1 MTSFRRTTYL
11 LLSLFVFGFFCSFYA
26 EAQRVRGK
34 RMRGGEKTDS
44 LHRDS
49 VALDSLGMDS
59 LAVDTTKK
67 KEPLDAP
74 VIYEASDSIVF
85 TKDGYAHLYGEGKVN
100 YQNIELT
107 SAVITMNMD
116 SSTVFA
122 KGVADTTGVETGT
135 PIFKDGETPYESKI
149 MRYNFKTKKGF
160 INNIVTQQGE
170 GYVTSEEGKKGAD
183 DEIYMRHGKY
193 TTCDNHEHPHFYLR
207 LSMAKVRP
215 KKNVVFGPAQLV
227 VEDVPLPIAVP
238 FGFFPFNSSYSSGFI
253 MPTYGDEM
261 NRGFY
266 LRDGGYYFA
275 ISDQMDLKVLG
286 EIFTKGSW
294 GLSAASNYNKRYKF
308 SGSFNASY
316 LVTKTGEKNMPDY
329 SVSKDFRIQWS
340 HRQDAKANP
349 NSSFSASVNFAT
361 SSYDRSSLSS
371 LYNPQQYSQN
381 TKASSVS
388 YSRNFP
394 EIGLNIS
401 STFNI
406 TQNTRDSSLS
416 MTLPDV
422 NISLNRIY
430 PFKRKKSVGD
440 ERWYE
445 KISLQYTGSI
455 TNSIST
461 KDNLLFKT
469 PLTQWENGM
478 QHKIPV
484 SATFNLFKYIN
495 IVPSFN
501 YTERWYL
508 RKVKQSYDPS
518 PASTDHV
525 KRDTINGFN
534 RLYDY
539 NLSLQMNTKLYGMYK
554 PLFMKSKELQIRHVF
569 TPTVSYTYTPDFGKS
584 RYGYYDTYT
593 YTDEDGE
600 VRTVEYSPYEGA
612 VYGYPGKGMTQNIS
626 FSVDNNIEMKMK
638 SDKDTTG
645 YKKISLIDQLGASL
659 SYDVA
664 NKRWSDL
671 SMNLRLKL
679 TKSYTFNMNA
689 SFATYAYEFDEN
701 GNVVVGDRTEWSY
714 GRFGRFQGYSG
725 SFSYTLNNDTFK
737 KLFGKKEE
745 DEKNKDN
752 KGKEE
757 NEDEETDEETE
768 EQNNNSNMRKT
779 EKASVDSDGYL
790 AFKFPWSVSLSYS
803 YSIREDRSKD
813 INIKT
818 MRYPYSLT
826 HSLNV
831 SGNFKIGSRWNMTYS
846 TGYDFTSKEMSMTTL
861 NITRDLH
868 CFNMSCGLVF
878 GPFTSYNF
886 SIRANSSMLTDALK
900 WDQRSNTGS
909 AVTWY

>member
-49 VALDSLGMDS
+49 LALDSLGMDS
-59 LAVDTTKK
+59 LAADTTKK

-85 TKDGYAHLYGEGKVN
+85 TKEGYAHLYGEGKVN

-116 SSTVFA
+116 SSTVYA
-122 KGVADTTGVETGT
+122 TGVTDTAGVETGS

-160 INNIVTQQGE
+160 INSIVTQQGE
-170 GYVTSEEGKKGAD
+170 GYVTSEEGKKGAN

-193 TTCDNHEHPHFYLR
+193 TTCDNHEHPHFYLK

-286 EIFTKGSW
+286 EVFTKGSW

-401 STFNI
+401 GAFNI
-406 TQNTRDSSLS
+406 TQNTRGSSLS

-430 PFKRKKSVGD
+430 PFKRKKSAGD

-508 RKVKQSYDPS
+508 RKVKQSYDAS
-518 PASTDHV
+518 PTSRDHV

-612 VYGYPGKGMTQNIS
+612 VYGYPGKNMSQNIS
-626 FSVDNNIEMKMK
+626 FSIDNNIEMKMK

-664 NKRWSDL
+664 NKKWSDL

-689 SFATYAYEFDEN
+689 SFATYAYQFDEN

-757 NEDEETDEETE
+757 NEDEETEEETE

-790 AFKFPWSVSLSYS
+790 AFKLPWSVSLSYS

>member
-1 MTSFRRTTYL
+1 MTSFRRTTNL

-49 VALDSLGMDS
+49 LALDSLGMDS
-59 LAVDTTKK
+59 LAADTTKK

-85 TKDGYAHLYGEGKVN
+85 TKEGYAYLYGEGKVN

-116 SSTVFA
+116 SSTVYA
-122 KGVADTTGVETGT
+122 TGVTDTAGVETGS

-160 INNIVTQQGE
+160 INSIVTQQGE
-170 GYVTSEEGKKGAD
+170 GYVTSEEGKKGAN

-193 TTCDNHEHPHFYLR
+193 TTCDNHEHPHFYLK

-286 EIFTKGSW
+286 EVFTKGSW

-401 STFNI
+401 GAFNI

-430 PFKRKKSVGD
+430 PFKRKKSAGD

-508 RKVKQSYDPS
+508 RKVKQSYDAS
-518 PASTDHV
+518 PTSRDHV

-612 VYGYPGKGMTQNIS
+612 VYGYPGKNMSQNIS
-626 FSVDNNIEMKMK
+626 FSIDNNIEMKMK

-664 NKRWSDL
+664 NKKWSDL

-689 SFATYAYEFDEN
+689 SFATYAYQFDEN

-757 NEDEETDEETE
+757 NEDEETEEETE

-790 AFKFPWSVSLSYS
+790 AFKLPWSVSLSYS

>member
-308 SGSFNASY
+308 SGSFKASY

-612 VYGYPGKGMTQNIS
+612 VYGYPGKGMSQNIS

>member
-49 VALDSLGMDS
+49 LALDSLGMDS
-59 LAVDTTKK
+59 LAADTTKK

-85 TKDGYAHLYGEGKVN
+85 TKEGYAHLYGEGKVN

-116 SSTVFA
+116 SSTVYA
-122 KGVADTTGVETGT
+122 TGVTDTAGVETGS

-160 INNIVTQQGE
+160 INSIVTQQGE
-170 GYVTSEEGKKGAD
+170 GYVTSEEGKKGAN

-215 KKNVVFGPAQLV
+215 KKNVVFRPAQLV

-401 STFNI
+401 GAFNI

-430 PFKRKKSVGD
+430 PFKRKKSAGD

-518 PASTDHV
+518 PTSTDHV

-612 VYGYPGKGMTQNIS
+612 VYGYPGKNMSQNIS
-626 FSVDNNIEMKMK
+626 FSIDNNIEMKMK

-689 SFATYAYEFDEN
+689 SFATYAYQFDEN

-737 KLFGKKEE
+737 KLFGKKDE
-745 DEKNKDN
+745 DEKNKD
-752 KGKEE
+752 KEGKEGG
-757 NEDEETDEETE
+757 EDEGTEEETE

-790 AFKFPWSVSLSYS
+790 AFKLPWSVSLSYS

>member
-49 VALDSLGMDS
+49 LALDSLGMDS
-59 LAVDTTKK
+59 LAADTTKK

-85 TKDGYAHLYGEGKVN
+85 TKEGYAHLYGEGKVN

-116 SSTVFA
+116 SSTVYA
-122 KGVADTTGVETGT
+122 TGVTDTAGVETGS

-160 INNIVTQQGE
+160 INSIVTQQGE
-170 GYVTSEEGKKGAD
+170 GYVTSEEGKKGAN
-183 DEIYMRHGKY
+183 DEIYMRHGRY

-294 GLSAASNYNKRYKF
+294 GLSATSNYNKRYKF
-308 SGSFNASY
+308 SGAFNASY

-329 SVSKDFRIQWS
+329 SVSKDFRIQWR

-401 STFNI
+401 GAFNI

-430 PFKRKKSVGD
+430 PFKRKKSAGD

-518 PASTDHV
+518 PTSRDHV

-612 VYGYPGKGMTQNIS
+612 VYGYPGKNMSQNIS
-626 FSVDNNIEMKMK
+626 FSIDNNIEMKMK

-689 SFATYAYEFDEN
+689 SFATYAYQFDEN

-737 KLFGKKEE
+737 KLFGKKDE
-745 DEKNKDN
+745 DEKNKD
-752 KGKEE
+752 KEGKEGG
-757 NEDEETDEETE
+757 EDEETEEETE

-790 AFKFPWSVSLSYS
+790 AFKLPWSVSLSYS

>member
-49 VALDSLGMDS
+49 LALDSLGMDS
-59 LAVDTTKK
+59 LAADTTKK

-85 TKDGYAHLYGEGKVN
+85 TKEGYAHLYGEGKVN

-116 SSTVFA
+116 SSTVYA
-122 KGVADTTGVETGT
+122 TGVTDTAGVETGS

-160 INNIVTQQGE
+160 INSIVTQQGE
-170 GYVTSEEGKKGAD
+170 GYVTSEEGKKGAN

-193 TTCDNHEHPHFYLR
+193 TTCDNHEHPHFYLK

-253 MPTYGDEM
+253 MPTYGDDM

-401 STFNI
+401 GAFNI

-430 PFKRKKSVGD
+430 PFKRKKSAGD

-469 PLTQWENGM
+469 PLTQWQNGM

-518 PASTDHV
+518 PTSRDHV

-612 VYGYPGKGMTQNIS
+612 VYGYPGKNMSQNIS
-626 FSVDNNIEMKMK
+626 FSIDNNIEMKMK

-689 SFATYAYEFDEN
+689 SFATYAYQFDEN

-737 KLFGKKEE
+737 KLFGKKDE
-745 DEKNKDN
+745 DEKNKD
-752 KGKEE
+752 KEGKEGG
-757 NEDEETDEETE
+757 EDEETEEETE

-790 AFKFPWSVSLSYS
+790 AFKLPWSVSLSYS

>member
-49 VALDSLGMDS
+49 LALDSLGMDS
-59 LAVDTTKK
+59 LAADTTKK

-85 TKDGYAHLYGEGKVN
+85 TKEGYAHLYGEGKVN

-116 SSTVFA
+116 SSTVYA
-122 KGVADTTGVETGT
+122 TGVTDTAGVETGS

-160 INNIVTQQGE
+160 INSIVTQQGE
-170 GYVTSEEGKKGAD
+170 GYVTSEEGKKGAN

-193 TTCDNHEHPHFYLR
+193 TTCDNHEHPHFYLK

-401 STFNI
+401 GAFNI
-406 TQNTRDSSLS
+406 TQNTRGSSLS

-430 PFKRKKSVGD
+430 PFKRKKSAGD

-508 RKVKQSYDPS
+508 RKVKQSYDAS
-518 PASTDHV
+518 PTSRDHV

-612 VYGYPGKGMTQNIS
+612 VYGYPGKNMSQNIS
-626 FSVDNNIEMKMK
+626 FSIDNNIEMKMK

-664 NKRWSDL
+664 NKKWSDL

-689 SFATYAYEFDEN
+689 SFATYAYQFDEN

-757 NEDEETDEETE
+757 NEDEETEEETE

-790 AFKFPWSVSLSYS
+790 AFKLPWSVSLSYS

>member
-49 VALDSLGMDS
+49 LALDSLGMDS
-59 LAVDTTKK
+59 LAADTTKK

-85 TKDGYAHLYGEGKVN
+85 TKEGYAHLYGEGKVN

-116 SSTVFA
+116 SSTVYA
-122 KGVADTTGVETGT
+122 TGVTDTAGVETGS

-160 INNIVTQQGE
+160 INSIVTQQGE
-170 GYVTSEEGKKGAD
+170 GYVTSEEGKKGAN

-401 STFNI
+401 GAFNI

-430 PFKRKKSVGD
+430 PFKRKKAAGD

-469 PLTQWENGM
+469 PLTQWQNGM

-518 PASTDHV
+518 PTSTDHV

-612 VYGYPGKGMTQNIS
+612 VYGYLGKNMSQNIS
-626 FSVDNNIEMKMK
+626 FSIDNNIEMKMK

-737 KLFGKKEE
+737 KLFGKKDE
-745 DEKNKDN
+745 DEKNKD
-752 KGKEE
+752 KEGKEGG
-757 NEDEETDEETE
+757 EDEETEEETE

-790 AFKFPWSVSLSYS
+790 AFKLPWSVSLSYS

>member
-49 VALDSLGMDS
+49 LALDSLGMDS
-59 LAVDTTKK
+59 LTADTTKK

-85 TKDGYAHLYGEGKVN
+85 TKEGYAHLYGEGKVN

-116 SSTVFA
+116 SSTVYA
-122 KGVADTTGVETGT
+122 TGVTDTAGVETGS

-160 INNIVTQQGE
+160 INSIVTQQGE
-170 GYVTSEEGKKGAD
+170 GYVTSEEGKKGAN

-193 TTCDNHEHPHFYLR
+193 TTCDNHEHPHFYLK

-401 STFNI
+401 GAFNI

-430 PFKRKKSVGD
+430 PFKRKKSAGD

-508 RKVKQSYDPS
+508 RKVKQSYDAS
-518 PASTDHV
+518 PTSRDHV

-612 VYGYPGKGMTQNIS
+612 VYGYPGKNMSQNIS
-626 FSVDNNIEMKMK
+626 FSIDNNIEMKMK

-664 NKRWSDL
+664 NKKWSDL

-689 SFATYAYEFDEN
+689 SFATYAYQFDEN

-757 NEDEETDEETE
+757 NEDEETEEETE

-790 AFKFPWSVSLSYS
+790 AFKLPWSVSLSYS

>member
-49 VALDSLGMDS
+49 LALESLGMDS
-59 LAVDTTKK
+59 LAADTTKK

-85 TKDGYAHLYGEGKVN
+85 TKEGYAHLYGEGKVN

-116 SSTVFA
+116 SSTVYA
-122 KGVADTTGVETGT
+122 TGVTDTAGVETGS

-160 INNIVTQQGE
+160 INSIVTQQGE
-170 GYVTSEEGKKGAD
+170 GYVTSEEGKKGAN

-193 TTCDNHEHPHFYLR
+193 TTCDNHEHPHFYLK

-401 STFNI
+401 GAFNI

-430 PFKRKKSVGD
+430 PFKRKKSAGD

-508 RKVKQSYDPS
+508 RKVKQSYDAS
-518 PASTDHV
+518 PTSRDHV

-569 TPTVSYTYTPDFGKS
+569 TPTVSYTYTPNFGKS

-612 VYGYPGKGMTQNIS
+612 VYGYPGKNMSQNIS
-626 FSVDNNIEMKMK
+626 FSIDNNIEMKMK

-664 NKRWSDL
+664 NKKWSDL

-679 TKSYTFNMNA
+679 TKSYTFNMNV
-689 SFATYAYEFDEN
+689 SFATYAYQFDEN

-757 NEDEETDEETE
+757 NEDEETEEETE

-790 AFKFPWSVSLSYS
+790 AFKLPWSVSLSYS

>member
-49 VALDSLGMDS
+49 LALDSLGMDS
-59 LAVDTTKK
+59 LAADTTKK

-85 TKDGYAHLYGEGKVN
+85 TKEGYAHLYGEGKVN

-116 SSTVFA
+116 SSTVYA
-122 KGVADTTGVETGT
+122 TGVTDTAGVETGS

-160 INNIVTQQGE
+160 INSIVTQQGE
-170 GYVTSEEGKKGAD
+170 GYVTSEEGKKGAN
-183 DEIYMRHGKY
+183 DEIYMRHGRY

-308 SGSFNASY
+308 SGAFNASY

-401 STFNI
+401 GAFNI

-430 PFKRKKSVGD
+430 PFKRKKSAGD

-508 RKVKQSYDPS
+508 RKVKQSYDAS
-518 PASTDHV
+518 PTSRDHV

-612 VYGYPGKGMTQNIS
+612 VYGYPGKNMSQNIS
-626 FSVDNNIEMKMK
+626 FSIDNNIEMKMK

-664 NKRWSDL
+664 NKKWSDL

-689 SFATYAYEFDEN
+689 SFATYAYQFDEN

-757 NEDEETDEETE
+757 NEDEETEEETE

-790 AFKFPWSVSLSYS
+790 AFKLPWSVSLSYS

>member
-34 RMRGGEKTDS
+34 RMRGGEKTGS

-49 VALDSLGMDS
+49 LALDSLGMDS
-59 LAVDTTKK
+59 LAADTTKK

-85 TKDGYAHLYGEGKVN
+85 TKEGYAHLYGEGKVN

-116 SSTVFA
+116 SSTVYA
-122 KGVADTTGVETGT
+122 TGVTDTAGVETGS

-160 INNIVTQQGE
+160 INSIVTQQGE
-170 GYVTSEEGKKGAD
+170 GYVTSEEGKKGAN

-401 STFNI
+401 GAFNI

-422 NISLNRIY
+422 NISLNCIY
-430 PFKRKKSVGD
+430 PFKRKKAAGD

-508 RKVKQSYDPS
+508 RKVKQSYDAS
-518 PASTDHV
+518 PTSRDHV

-612 VYGYPGKGMTQNIS
+612 VYGYPGKNMSQNIS
-626 FSVDNNIEMKMK
+626 FSIDNNIEMKMK

-664 NKRWSDL
+664 NKKWSDL
-671 SMNLRLKL
+671 SMNLRLKFPNN
-679 TKSYTFNMNA
+679 YTFNMNA
-689 SFATYAYEFDEN
+689 SFATYAYQFDEN

-737 KLFGKKEE
+737 KLFGKK
-745 DEKNKDN
+745 D
-752 KGKEE
+752 E
-757 NEDEETDEETE
+757 NEDKNKKKKEDSEDEEEDTE
-768 EQNNNSNMRKT
+768 ESENQNNNSNMRKT

-790 AFKFPWSVSLSYS
+790 AFKFPWSISLSYS
-803 YSIREDRSKD
+803 YSIREDRTKN
-813 INIKT
+813 INIKK